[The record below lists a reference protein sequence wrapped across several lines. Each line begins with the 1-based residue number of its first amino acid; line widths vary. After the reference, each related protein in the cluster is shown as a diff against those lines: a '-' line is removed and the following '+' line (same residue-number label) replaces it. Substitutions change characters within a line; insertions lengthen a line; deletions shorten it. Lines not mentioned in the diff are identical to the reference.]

1 MRPRLFNLIQ
11 QIVITIITVA
21 CLAVAYQTLAA
32 PNAQSSVPIVIPY
45 QGKLSDN
52 VGTPINSSVN
62 ITFRFYAA
70 ASGGTALWTESHSN
84 VTVNNGLFRVMLGSV
99 TAIPS
104 TVWSNNTIY
113 VGVQVGSEAEMTPR
127 EQIGAVPYSIVAG
140 NALSVADGAITQ
152 NKLNLT
158 NGLTVTGDVNFT
170 GVLSPKA
177 YWSDYRAY
185 IRFMKDKGVTD
196 AQLCPEGGK
205 ATIVPS
211 AYYSLNYKTG
221 NDIAQ
226 ARYPS
231 AGTCVNVH
239 ILAPCATNNGD
250 FYPYSAES
258 CTTNFSGNWAP
269 FQWSN
274 GNDTPSTFTSE
285 LLGSGISCR
294 RIYYACVQ

>member
-1 MRPRLFNLIQ
+1 MSNRLLTLLQQMVVSLIM
-11 QIVITIITVA
+11 IAAVT
-21 CLAVAYQTLAA
+21 VAYQTLAA

-45 QGKLSDN
+45 QGKLSDSA
-52 VGTPINSSVN
+52 GTAINSSVN

-70 ASGGTALWTESHSN
+70 ASGGSALWTETHSS
-84 VTVNNGLFRVMLGSV
+84 VTVSNGLFRVMLGSV
-99 TAIPS
+99 TAIPT
-104 TVWSNNTIY
+104 TVWSNNPLY

-158 NGLTVTGDVNFT
+158 NGLTVTGDINFT
-170 GVLSPKA
+170 GVLNSPKA

-221 NDIAQ
+221 NEIAQ

-239 ILAPCATNNGD
+239 SLAPGATINGD
-250 FYPYSAES
+250 HYPYSAES
-258 CTTNFSGNWAP
+258 CTTNFSGIWAP

-274 GNDTPSTFTSE
+274 GNDSAAYTTE
-285 LLGSGISCR
+285 MLGSGISSR
-294 RIYYACVQ
+294 LIKYACVQ